1 MSVYPPLN
9 IDPADF
15 EGAYA
20 GDDDA
25 VGRLI
30 VQVERDIWSWL
41 RKRADSDDAA
51 QELSQKVIEKVLR
64 SVRTGTLRNATPGG
78 FSLMVQGHLRTVT
91 NPRPLREVPYGPTLP
106 KPSART
112 LQGDSVGSWT
122 STDKED
128 DTLDESWE
136 AVARSLKSGKKRM
149 RRRSRS

>member
-78 FSLMVQGHLRTVT
+78 FSLMV
-91 NPRPLREVPYGPTLP
+91 
-106 KPSART
+106 
-112 LQGDSVGSWT
+112 
-122 STDKED
+122 
-128 DTLDESWE
+128 
-136 AVARSLKSGKKRM
+136 
-149 RRRSRS
+149 